1 MKLNVINVDYKPIN
15 MCKSGGLSR
24 GEFVDGTTKV
34 TKRKEMS
41 DEIENK

>member
-15 MCKSGGLSR
+15 LCKSGLSR

-34 TKRKEMS
+34 MKRKEIS
-41 DEIENK
+41 DEIKNK